1 MTVGSLLIHG
11 GYRGGFSLL
20 VSVYDG
26 TGGVPETDA
35 HLESAGLEKM
45 SPPSPVVSGRQ
56 HSVGKQV
63 HSQHVIH
70 LIFVFKHTYFHRKY
84 HSSCNF
90 IVGFVEEEGRLPPH
104 FYLSQE
110 IIRCGTV

>member
-1 MTVGSLLIHG
+1 MTIGSLLIQVD
-11 GYRGGFSLL
+11 RGGFSLL

-35 HLESAGLEKM
+35 HLVSAGLEKM

-70 LIFVFKHTYFHRKY
+70 ISYLFLNIHTFTG
-84 HSSCNF
+84 N
-90 IVGFVEEEGRLPPH
+90 
-104 FYLSQE
+104 
-110 IIRCGTV
+110 IILRATS